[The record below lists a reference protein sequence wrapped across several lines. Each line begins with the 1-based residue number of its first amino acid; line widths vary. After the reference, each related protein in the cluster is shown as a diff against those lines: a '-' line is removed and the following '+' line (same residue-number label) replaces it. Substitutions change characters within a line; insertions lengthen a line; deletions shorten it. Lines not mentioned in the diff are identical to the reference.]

1 MLLVLYKGYNVDF
14 GEFENYPD
22 IIFKE
27 YYIPQ
32 KNERDIYEGVFI
44 LGDDCE
50 RMINAWVGTPHL
62 RVCGDI
68 EELKAE
74 LEFLLGTE
82 IPLEIE
88 RKFLIKY
95 PDINLLKSLPC
106 VASVEITQTYIS
118 PESGE
123 RYRVRKRGKDGN
135 YIYFHTIKRKISNIK
150 RIEEERI
157 ITKEEYEA
165 YLKEENAVK
174 YRLSKERYCLFFG
187 NRYFEIDVFPF
198 WEDKAYI
205 EIELKNESENISL
218 PPYIEIIK
226 EVTEDSS
233 YNNFSLAKA
242 YGKRIL

>member
-1 MLLVLYKGYNVDF
+1 MLLVLFKDYSMISGEFNNYKGL
-14 GEFENYPD
+14 
-22 IIFKE
+22 IFRE
-27 YYIPQ
+27 YFMP
-32 KNERDIYEGVFI
+32 KNGERDIYEGVFI
-44 LGDDCE
+44 LGENCKNL
-50 RMINAWVGTPHL
+50 INAWVGTPHL
-62 RVCGDI
+62 RVCKDTD
-68 EELKAE
+68 ELKAE
-74 LEFLLGTE
+74 LEFLLGSE
-82 IPLEIE
+82 VPLEIE

-95 PDINLLKSLPC
+95 PDLNLIKSLSY
-106 VASVEITQTYIS
+106 VSSVEITQTYIS

-174 YRLSKERYCLFFG
+174 FQLSKERYCLFFR

-205 EIELKNESENISL
+205 EIELKSESEKIDF
-218 PPYIEIIK
+218 PPFIEIIK

-233 YNNFSLAKA
+233 YNNFALAKT